1 MFLFII
7 RTIIMACSFH
17 AMTGSDC
24 GSHPRFLKDG
34 SAVVSLKSCSDD
46 ISNSHLEQ
54 LRVTPSITS
63 EASLILSGVGIFQS
77 SSYLHLTICPKHR
90 RRLGIYWRSR
100 AIRCQVPEEI
110 SGHKGTSKSIV
121 LGDRGLGYFQSQKI
135 METIQVLVP
144 VGSGIYHFANL
155 MLTYYKSFYF
165 QILLT

>member
-24 GSHPRFLKDG
+24 GSHLRFLKDG
-34 SAVVSLKSCSDD
+34 SAVVSLKSCNDD
-46 ISNSHLEQ
+46 ISSHLEQ

-63 EASLILSGVGIFQS
+63 EASLILSRVGIFEN

-90 RRLGIYWRSR
+90 RGLGIYWRSR

-110 SGHKGTSKSIV
+110 SGHKGHFQEYC
-121 LGDRGLGYFQSQKI
+121 LGWQRTGLG
-135 METIQVLVP
+135 
-144 VGSGIYHFANL
+144 GYHFLRNRGGHEKAGG
-155 MLTYYKSFYF
+155 S
-165 QILLT
+165 